1 MIGKYSAEKCVE
13 ELFKLDHMEV
23 LGAFKILGIK
33 LMKNDDEPKTFYEM
47 LTEAINVIE
56 KMGRTRRKNFLRLLR
71 AANQDR

>member
-33 LMKNDDEPKTFYEM
+33 LMKDDDEPKTFYEM

-56 KMGRTRRKNFLRLLR
+56 KMGRTKRKNFLRLLR
-71 AANQDR
+71 AANEDR

>member
-23 LGAFKILGIK
+23 LGAFKILGIEFTK
-33 LMKNDDEPKTFYEM
+33 EGDESKTFYEM
-47 LTEAINVIE
+47 LLEAIDIIE

-71 AANQDR
+71 AANEDR

>member
-47 LTEAINVIE
+47 LLEAIDIIE
-56 KMGRTRRKNFLRLLR
+56 KMGRTKRKNFLRLLR
-71 AANQDR
+71 AANEDR